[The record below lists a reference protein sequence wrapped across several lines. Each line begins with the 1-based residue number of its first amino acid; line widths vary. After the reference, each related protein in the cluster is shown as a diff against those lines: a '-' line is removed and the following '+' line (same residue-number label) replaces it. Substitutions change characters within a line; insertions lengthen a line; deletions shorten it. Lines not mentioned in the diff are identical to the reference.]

1 MTAQGVVDAFIR
13 GDLDRRGFITKL
25 TALGVSASAASA
37 YALTLG
43 RQGAA
48 AAPESSTGGIARYQD
63 GAAEEDYGTDFIF
76 ETIEEA
82 LQLIF
87 DAIGEALAVLSGLGI
102 FSAADFADPA
112 EFDLLGTIQQHQQEH
127 ADALAALLGSTGAVG
142 SSEASFD
149 SVEAFLTELAGAL
162 DDQTATYAAVVPAIG
177 DGATRQTLMNVASVA
192 NRHAAVVH
200 QIAGLDPLPE
210 AFEVPEV

>member
-13 GDLDRRGFITKL
+13 GEFDRRDLITRL

-48 AAPESSTGGIARYQD
+48 AAPGSSSTGIARYQD
-63 GAAEEDYGTDFIF
+63 GAEEEDYGTEFVF

-87 DAIGEALAVLSGLGI
+87 DAISELLSTLGALNLFNAD
-102 FSAADFADPA
+102 DFADALDFEILTRIA
-112 EFDLLGTIQQHQQEH
+112 EQKQDHAEAMSALLGTT
-127 ADALAALLGSTGAVG
+127 DPSTSTA
-142 SSEASFD
+142 ASFG
-149 SVEAFLTELAGAL
+149 SVEEFLTELAGGY
-162 DDQTATYAAVVPAIG
+162 DDLTGKYAAVVPAIG
-177 DGATRQTLMNVASVA
+177 DGAIRQTMMNAASVA
-192 NRHAAVVH
+192 NRHAALVH
-200 QIAGLDPLPE
+200 HMAGLDPIPDT
-210 AFEVPEV
+210 FEVPEV

>member
-48 AAPESSTGGIARYQD
+48 AAPGSSGGGISRAHLAQ
-63 GAAEEDYGTDFIF
+63 EEDYGTDFVF

-82 LQLIF
+82 LQIVF
-87 DAIGEALAVLSGLGI
+87 DAINEALALLSGLGI
-102 FSAADFADPA
+102 FSAGDFANPG
-112 EFDLLGTIQQHQQEH
+112 EFDLLSTIQQQQQEH
-127 ADALAALLGSTGAVG
+127 ADALAALLGTTGAVG

-149 SVEAFLTELAGAL
+149 SVEAFLAELAGAM
-162 DDQTATYAAVVPAIG
+162 DGQTAMYAAVVPAVG
-177 DGATRQTLMNVASVA
+177 DGAVRQTLMNVASVA

-200 QIAGLDPLPE
+200 MMAELDPLPE
-210 AFEVPEV
+210 TFEVPEI